1 MCALT
6 INCSKD
12 RKTKRQR
19 LSVGCNEICW
29 ALCYVAVWG
38 STLHGCVPCT
48 AVLPVRRVQDAV
60 MEKKK
65 SRRNMRREC
74 ALDVSVNC
82 SISRSLFFISDCLFM
97 FCMSVFNRCEILLA
111 AIGHLLRFFF
121 IQVRH
126 FSETGNSLTSKFHC
140 ECNRFR
146 NTIHAESIFPILCG
160 FRPENSHSTLTQ
172 RKKTLTCHN

>member
-1 MCALT
+1 M
-6 INCSKD
+6 K
-12 RKTKRQR
+12 
-19 LSVGCNEICW
+19 SVG
-29 ALCYVAVWG
+29 LCAMWR
-38 STLHGCVPCT
+38 SEDRPCT
-48 AVLPVRRVQDAV
+48 DACPAQQSCLLDEYR
-60 MEKKK
+60 MRWWKKKK

-172 RKKTLTCHN
+172 RKKPLTCHN